1 MGPEKRGVVFLIMK
15 KIYIFG
21 GIVRISFLISCIFLL
36 YAMVEIVISRFDL
49 KNLFLLLVSVCFVII
64 GLIWIYSLGIF
75 IDKKNDKFKIV
86 TGLSK
91 RETRERVLSNIV
103 SVDVELNGDIG
114 MIFIINYKYSGSEKI
129 QYNFYR
135 ISFVEKA
142 QYRRIK
148 KHLSKLKF

>member
-1 MGPEKRGVVFLIMK
+1 MK
-15 KIYIFG
+15 KIYLFSRT
-21 GIVRISFLISCIFLL
+21 VRISFLISCLL
-36 YAMVEIVISRFDL
+36 LFYGMFEILKSQFDL

-114 MIFIINYKYSGSEKI
+114 MIFIIKYNYSTSEKI
-129 QYNFYR
+129 EYKFYR

-142 QYRRIK
+142 QYKRIK
-148 KHLSKLKF
+148 KQLSKFID

>member
-1 MGPEKRGVVFLIMK
+1 MK
-15 KIYIFG
+15 KIYLFG
-21 GIVRISFLISCIFLL
+21 RTVRISFLISCLL
-36 YAMVEIVISRFDL
+36 LFYGMFEILKSQFNL

-75 IDKKNDKFKIV
+75 IDKKNNKLKII

-114 MIFIINYKYSGSEKI
+114 MIFIIKYNYSISEKI
-129 QYNFYR
+129 EYKFYR

-142 QYRRIK
+142 QYKRIK
-148 KHLSKLKF
+148 KQLSKFID